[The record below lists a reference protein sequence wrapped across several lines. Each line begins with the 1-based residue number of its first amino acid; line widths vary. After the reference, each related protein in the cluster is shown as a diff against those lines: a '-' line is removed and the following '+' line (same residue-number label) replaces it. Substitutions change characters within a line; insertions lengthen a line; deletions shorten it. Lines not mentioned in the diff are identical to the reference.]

1 MNRKKPESFDSGF
14 FFAFGCWLLA
24 ISYKLLA
31 IGYSNQESEI
41 RNQKSGI
48 SHLII
53 LFIFVTNNQPFMRK
67 IYISIFAALAL
78 NVSSNAQVLGI
89 LDPTFGAGGTS
100 LLSPV
105 TSTNFD
111 NAQDLVV
118 QADGKTVFCGTSGT
132 FMDFD
137 ITVVRLREDGSL
149 DASFGTNGVFNFVNT
164 LGSDFAYDI
173 ELLSDGKFLITG
185 ATALSVTNTQFALMR
200 LTADGAL
207 DDTFGTGGVFTF
219 DLDDGEDYSRQVLIA
234 NDGYI
239 MVGSCMVPNMM
250 NNRIGL
256 VKCTLTGELDSQ
268 FGNEGSLIHTFS
280 NDGDVTPMSAGLTN
294 TGLIIISGYSNDPA
308 TFSDKF
314 MLAQF
319 SANGQPNATFDTDG
333 IWVDDFAGRFY
344 DVEIQNNFFYVC
356 GNTGG
361 SSSNFII
368 RSYSFEGGVNTAFGD
383 NGEVLYAYTGGDVF
397 YDMMIEGSGNIV
409 ACGTTGGFFSRDFY
423 IAAFDNA
430 GAPRLD
436 WGTEAGYTITNL
448 GDSFDDAYGIQAAPN
463 SKIVVAGFSNQP
475 NGNDFA
481 IARYNNNVDLVV
493 VNGCTSVQACNYN
506 ADANIDDASCFFVGD
521 PCDDSNPDTE
531 NDVYNENCE
540 CEGSVGI
547 AEISNITE
555 IKLFPN
561 PTQEILNIQFS
572 SLQGKYTNLTIH
584 DVTGRIVQQE
594 KLLIGTGV
602 NTSRINVSN
611 LSNGL
616 YSLVIENTSIVF
628 EKK

>member
-1 MNRKKPESFDSGF
+1 
-14 FFAFGCWLLA
+14 
-24 ISYKLLA
+24 
-31 IGYSNQESEI
+31 
-41 RNQKSGI
+41 
-48 SHLII
+48 
-53 LFIFVTNNQPFMRK
+53 MRK
-67 IYISIFAALAL
+67 LYISFFAALAL

-89 LDPTFGAGGTS
+89 LDPTFGNGGTS
-100 LLSPV
+100 ILSPV
-105 TSTNFD
+105 SPTYFD
-111 NAQDLVV
+111 NAQDVVV
-118 QADGKTVFCGTSGT
+118 QADGKSVFCGTSGT
-132 FMDFD
+132 VMDFD

-185 ATALSVTNTQFALMR
+185 ATALSITNTQFALMR
-200 LTADGAL
+200 LTADGVL

-219 DLDDGEDYSRQVLIA
+219 DLDGGEDYSRQILVS

-239 MVGSCMVPNMM
+239 MVGSSMVPNMM

-280 NDGDVTPMSAGLTN
+280 NDGDVTPMGAAMTA

-319 SANGQPNATFDTDG
+319 SANGQPNASFDTDG

-356 GNTGG
+356 GNTSGA
-361 SSSNFII
+361 SNNFII
-368 RSYSFEGGVNTAFGD
+368 RSYSFEGGGNNAFGD
-383 NGEVLYAYTGGDVF
+383 NGEVLYAFSGGDVF
-397 YDMMIEGSGNIV
+397 YDMTFDGAGNIY
-409 ACGTTGGFFSRDFY
+409 ACGTSGNFFTRDIY
-423 IAAFDNA
+423 IAAFDNS
-430 GAPRLD
+430 GSPITT
-436 WGTEAGYTITNL
+436 WGTNAGYTTTNL
-448 GDSFDDAYGIQAAPN
+448 GNAFEEAYGIQVAPE
-463 SKIVVAGFSNQP
+463 SKLVIAGFTSQA

-481 IARYNNNVDLVV
+481 VCRYNNNVDLEI

-506 ADANIDDASCFFVGD
+506 VDANIDDASCFFTGD

-547 AEISNITE
+547 ADIFIISEIT
-555 IKLFPN
+555 LFPN